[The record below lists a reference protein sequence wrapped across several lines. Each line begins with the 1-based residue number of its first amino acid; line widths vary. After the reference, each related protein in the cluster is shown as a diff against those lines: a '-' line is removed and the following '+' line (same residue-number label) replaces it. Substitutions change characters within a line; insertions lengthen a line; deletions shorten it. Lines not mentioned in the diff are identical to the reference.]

1 MRGRRELGMRIFEG
15 VVVGEG
21 VVDNL
26 KVLRV

>member
-1 MRGRRELGMRIFEG
+1 MRGRRGLGMRIFEG